1 MTRLETV
8 ASFISIHHEA
18 AKEMIKRFL
27 SDLAI
32 NITWYHSQLGII
44 DGATALAEVPKSKES
59 SL

>member
-1 MTRLETV
+1 
-8 ASFISIHHEA
+8 
-18 AKEMIKRFL
+18 MIKRSL

-59 SL
+59 LLQRL